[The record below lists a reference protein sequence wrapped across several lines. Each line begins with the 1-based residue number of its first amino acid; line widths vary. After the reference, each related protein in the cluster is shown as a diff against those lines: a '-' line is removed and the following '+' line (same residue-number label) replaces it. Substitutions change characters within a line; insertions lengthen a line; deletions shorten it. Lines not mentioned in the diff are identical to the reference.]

1 MVYRLILHGSTTSF
15 FTINITHWRVR
26 KRKEGNK
33 MCELLKTTMVV
44 PWENEIIED
53 EQLSLFNEVDDTTN
67 PPTINE

>member
-1 MVYRLILHGSTTSF
+1 
-15 FTINITHWRVR
+15 
-26 KRKEGNK
+26 